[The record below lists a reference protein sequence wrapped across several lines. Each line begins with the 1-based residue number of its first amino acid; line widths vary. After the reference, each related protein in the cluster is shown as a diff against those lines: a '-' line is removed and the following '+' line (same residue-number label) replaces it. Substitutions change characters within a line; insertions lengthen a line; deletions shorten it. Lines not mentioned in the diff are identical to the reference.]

1 MKKWRKILM
10 LFALANGAQFSADT
24 IREILA

>member
-1 MKKWRKILM
+1 MTRWKKILM
-10 LFALANGAQFSADT
+10 LFALANGAQFSAET

>member
-1 MKKWRKILM
+1 MKKWQKIAM
-10 LFALANGAQFSADT
+10 LFALANGAQFSAET

>member
-10 LFALANGAQFSADT
+10 LFALANGVQFSAET